1 MYKILNE
8 KYADAEDGAF
18 SFIEYQYN
26 KDAKPEKWKPL
37 LPNTILKI

>member
-26 KDAKPEKWKPL
+26 KDAKPEKVETPIAKYD
-37 LPNTILKI
+37 LKI